1 MRHFITAAMTAFLLL
16 GVQAALAQGFPSK
29 PIKVLVPHSVGGSP
43 DSMARIVAQ
52 KASEILG
59 QPVIVETRI
68 GAGGM
73 VGTNAVIGSPA
84 DGYSLL
90 FADSS
95 AYAITPHMYRNVAFD
110 PLKNLVPIAPAATV
124 PLVLAVHPG
133 LNVSTLNE
141 FLALARSK
149 PDLFYGSSGNGTP
162 HHLGMELLK
171 SLTGIDLKS
180 VPYKGS
186 AQAVLALTSGEIS
199 VAFLGLQSALPL
211 AKAGKLKILA
221 VSPNRRLTQVP
232 EIPTIAEAGVPNFE
246 LTTVLGFFAPPK
258 TPPAVVA
265 KLHADL
271 TKAIRSYEVQ
281 QRLLTLGLDTAPEMT
296 PEQYGR
302 FSHEEYEKYGKLVK
316 STGAYAD

>member
-1 MRHFITAAMTAFLLL
+1 MRNTIAAAIGAFMLFS
-16 GVQAALAQGFPSK
+16 VQAVQAQNFPNK
-29 PIKVLVPHSVGGSP
+29 PVKVLVPHSVGGSP

-52 KASEILG
+52 KAAETLG

-73 VGTNAVIGSPA
+73 VGTNAVIGSTA

-95 AYAITPHMYRNVAFD
+95 AYAITPHMYRNVAFE
-110 PLKNLVPIAPAATV
+110 PLKSLVPVAPAATV

-133 LNVSTLNE
+133 LNVSTLKE
-141 FLALARSK
+141 FLALAKAR

-171 SLTGIDLKS
+171 SMAGIELKS

-211 AKAGKLKILA
+211 HKAGKLKILA
-221 VSPNRRLTQVP
+221 VSPGRRLPQVP

-258 TPPAVVA
+258 TPPAVVS
-265 KLHADL
+265 KLHAEL
-271 TKAIRSYEVQ
+271 TRAIRSDEVQ
-281 QRLLTLGLDTAPEMT
+281 QRLLILGLDTAPEMT
-296 PEQYGR
+296 PEQYGK
-302 FSHEEYEKYGKLVK
+302 FSQQEYEKYGKLVK

>member
-1 MRHFITAAMTAFLLL
+1 MRHFIAATIGAFMLLTA
-16 GVQAALAQGFPSK
+16 QAAQAQSFPSK
-29 PIKVLVPHSVGGSP
+29 PVKVLVPHSVGGSP

-52 KASEILG
+52 KATETLG
-59 QPVIVETRI
+59 HPVIVETRI

-73 VGTNAVIGSPA
+73 VGTNAVIASPP

-95 AYAITPHMYRNVAFD
+95 AYAITPHMYRNVNFE

-124 PLVLAVHPG
+124 PLVLAVNPG
-133 LNVSTLNE
+133 LGVSTLKE
-141 FLALARSK
+141 FLALAKSK

-171 SLTGIDLKS
+171 SLAGIELKS

-221 VSPNRRLTQVP
+221 VSPSRRLTQVP
-232 EIPTIAEAGVPNFE
+232 EIPTIAEAGVPDFE

-265 KLHADL
+265 KLHAEL
-271 TKAIRSYEVQ
+271 TKAIRSNEVQ
-281 QRLLTLGLDTAPEMT
+281 QRLLILGLDTAPEMT

-302 FSHEEYEKYGKLVK
+302 FSHEEYEKFGKLVK